1 VLFRSNSTWQESG
14 KSIFVML
21 NATANQNYISNKTT
35 IAFSDTLLTNGILL
49 QRGAQLSSPVNL
61 NDNYAV
67 RSMITYSLP
76 VSKIK
81 CNLSINGGVNY
92 LYSPALINQII
103 NYSTTWNYNAG
114 IVVSSNISEK
124 IDFTV
129 SYTSNYND
137 VKNSIQQTANNNY
150 YIGLTALKLTIM
162 PWKGFLIGSDFTHYQ
177 FQGLSGQFN
186 QQIPLWGGTIGYKL
200 LKNRAAEFKI
210 SVFDLLTRNNSI
222 TRNVTETYVEDL
234 QNSVLK
240 KYLLFTFT
248 YNLKKFGSKQEV
260 KKPEDNK

>member
-1 VLFRSNSTWQESG
+1 
-14 KSIFVML
+14 
-21 NATANQNYISNKTT
+21 
-35 IAFSDTLLTNGILL
+35 
-49 QRGAQLSSPVNL
+49 
-61 NDNYAV
+61 
-67 RSMITYSLP
+67 MITYSLP

-81 CNLSINGGVNY
+81 CNLSVNSGVNY
-92 LYSPALINQII
+92 LYSPALINQTI

-114 IVVSSNISEK
+114 LVLSSNISEK
-124 IDFTV
+124 IDFSV

-150 YIGLTALKLTIM
+150 YIGLTALKLTLM
-162 PWKGFLIGSDFTHYQ
+162 PWKGLLIGSDFTHYQ

-186 QQIPLWGGTIGYKL
+186 QQIPLWGANIGYKF

-248 YNLKKFGSKQEV
+248 YNLKKFGEKDQKTNSK
-260 KKPEDNK
+260 